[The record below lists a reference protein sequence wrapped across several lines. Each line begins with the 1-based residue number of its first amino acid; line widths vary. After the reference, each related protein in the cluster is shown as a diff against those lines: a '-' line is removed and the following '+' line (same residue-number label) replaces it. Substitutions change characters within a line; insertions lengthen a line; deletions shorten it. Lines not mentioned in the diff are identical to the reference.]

1 MINEFRYGQP
11 EEFGHLVYHF
21 TVPLR
26 PEIGYDTAIMLLNK
40 RYGNPHLLLASYRQE
55 IKPLALVKPGD
66 AIGIRKFH
74 DFVLKC
80 ETFFK
85 ITNWDSLETPE
96 TSCSC
101 VKTAKWF
108 RRQMEQDGTGYKE
121 ELWQGTMFVRFFQI
135 CKRENNIGQRPKFFR
150 EAVQE
155 YMTHP
160 EKKLNNHNKKVNFAI
175 HSTKEVFMI

>member
-1 MINEFRYGQP
+1 
-11 EEFGHLVYHF
+11 
-21 TVPLR
+21 
-26 PEIGYDTAIMLLNK
+26 
-40 RYGNPHLLLASYRQE
+40 
-55 IKPLALVKPGD
+55 
-66 AIGIRKFH
+66 
-74 DFVLKC
+74 
-80 ETFFK
+80 
-85 ITNWDSLETPE
+85 
-96 TSCSC
+96 
-101 VKTAKWF
+101 
-108 RRQMEQDGTGYKE
+108 MEQNGTGYKE